1 MKGVESSVY
10 DDGFMSGLTVY
21 LSSNI
26 KEGKVC
32 GCRGDDG

>member
-1 MKGVESSVY
+1 MYMMMVLCLVV
-10 DDGFMSGLTVY
+10 TVY

-32 GCRGDDG
+32 GCREDDG